1 MIYVIIEEDCA
12 VCGLCEDVCP
22 VSAISSAGKYTID
35 PAICTGCGECADS
48 CPAEAI
54 QPYEQD

>member
-1 MIYVIIEEDCA
+1 MIYVIVEKDCA
-12 VCGLCEDVCP
+12 ACGLCEDVCP
-22 VSAISSAGKYTID
+22 VNAVSSAGIYKID

-54 QPYEQD
+54 QPHEQD